1 MVFSVAVLTITAMCG
16 LVPAVWQGWERQVS
30 FGGQDK
36 RTASRLVLCG
46 WDDWKTLYGK
56 KACLPDAD
64 LNSALFSTQNS
75 MAHRP

>member
-1 MVFSVAVLTITAMCG
+1 MVFSIAVLTITAMYG
-16 LVPAVWQGWERQVS
+16 VVPAVWQAWERQVS

-46 WDDWKTLYGK
+46 WDDWQILYGK
-56 KACLPDAD
+56 KAWRPYAA

-75 MAHRP
+75 MASRP